1 MLHLAAR
8 ANELPYSRVGYA
20 VSRRVGGAVVRNR
33 VKRRLRAIV
42 SDLPLRPGYDIVAV
56 PQPLSASASFDELR
70 WATGDLARRLKLN
83 APEDERG
90 S

>member
-1 MLHLAAR
+1 MLHLAAQR
-8 ANELPYSRVGYA
+8 NELPYSRIGYA

-42 SDLPLRPGYDIVAV
+42 RGLPIRPGYDIVAV
-56 PQPLSASASFDELR
+56 PQQVSAIASFQELSR
-70 WATGDLARRLKLN
+70 ATGRCLARMELMTAEN
-83 APEDERG
+83 EAT